1 MTMTRFVFAVTSSV
15 YLLIAIPLEERSLRR
30 LLAAAPTTATCARFV
45 GSCCRRIFLRRQRAA
60 AWLLTALFA
69 IAVSASV
76 FRIPIQVSDSVEILE
91 AVDRTPSVAAAFTQG
106 LHGVDGRCCGRCG
119 RR

>member
-1 MTMTRFVFAVTSSV
+1 VKPAV
-15 YLLIAIPLEERSLRR
+15 
-30 LLAAAPTTATCARFV
+30 
-45 GSCCRRIFLRRQRAA
+45 A

-91 AVDRTPSVAAAFTQG
+91 AVDRTPSVAAAFMQRTG
-106 LHGVDGRCCGRCG
+106 SATATTWCFAAFMPPPRRC
-119 RR
+119 